1 MYQRKQQ
8 KLFNQVS
15 FLRLVTSE
23 SDETIETIETGDYS
37 VSGAW

>member
-8 KLFNQVS
+8 KLFNQVN

-23 SDETIETIETGDYS
+23 SDETIETSEYS
-37 VSGAW
+37 EYNV